1 MLADQ
6 LAVAVA
12 DGREIDHRGKAMA
25 GRTVIGQAQ
34 GILMERFGV
43 DADQAFAYLR
53 RVSQDTNR
61 KLVDLAQDLV
71 ANRCLPSDDQR
82 NTRAGRRTAGGA
94 EAR

>member
-1 MLADQ
+1 
-6 LAVAVA
+6 
-12 DGREIDHRGKAMA
+12 MA

-34 GILMERFGV
+34 GILMERFAV